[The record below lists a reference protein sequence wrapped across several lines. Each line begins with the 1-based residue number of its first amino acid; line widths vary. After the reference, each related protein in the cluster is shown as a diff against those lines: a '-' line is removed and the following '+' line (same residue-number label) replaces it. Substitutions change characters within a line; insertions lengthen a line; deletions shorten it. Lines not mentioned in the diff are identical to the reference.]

1 MPWIRTVPPA
11 EASGSLK
18 REYDAAIARAGRVYK
33 ILETMSL
40 APEVLAASMALYQRI
55 MFARAGLARRERE
68 LLAVVVSRANRC
80 HY

>member
-11 EASGSLK
+11 EASGALA
-18 REYDAAIARAGRVYK
+18 REYGAAVARAGRVYK

-40 APEVLAASMALYQRI
+40 APEVLSASMALYQRI
-55 MFARAGLARRERE
+55 MFARAGLARAQRE
-68 LLAVVVSRANRC
+68 LVAVVVSRANRC